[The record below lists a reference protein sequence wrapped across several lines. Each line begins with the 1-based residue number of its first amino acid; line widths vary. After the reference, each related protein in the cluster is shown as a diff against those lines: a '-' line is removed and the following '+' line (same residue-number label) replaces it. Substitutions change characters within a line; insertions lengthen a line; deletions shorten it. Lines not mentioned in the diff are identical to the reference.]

1 MINSAS
7 VSVAL
12 PVPLGDGGRGQAG
25 RVLMRLFKER
35 VFLGL
40 GNSKQCTGS
49 GWQQERPGS
58 LDIARQEVHDALHSH
73 ICL

>member
-7 VSVAL
+7 VSAAL
-12 PVPLGDGGRGQAG
+12 FVLLGDSTEDKLA
-25 RVLMRLFKER
+25 VLMRLFKAQ

-49 GWQQERPGS
+49 GWQQKQPGS
-58 LDIARQEVHDALHSH
+58 LDTARQEVCEALHSH
-73 ICL
+73 FCL